1 MSQAGFNERR
11 RHVRVEVAAAA
22 RVNWGDRS
30 ETYQTS
36 NISAGGV
43 FLLAD
48 SLPEAEHEIEL
59 DLFLPQVHAPVRAKG
74 EVVWFRRQEPSGFA
88 VKFTKISQ
96 AAAELIR
103 LIVQRYGRSVPEQK

>member
-1 MSQAGFNERR
+1 MNQAEFKERR
-11 RHVRVEVAAAA
+11 RHVRVEVAAVA
-22 RVNWGDRS
+22 RVNWGDVT
-30 ETYQTS
+30 ETYHTT

-43 FLLAD
+43 FLLAK

>member
-11 RHVRVEVAAAA
+11 RHVRVALAAVA
-22 RVNWGDRS
+22 RVNWGDRM
-30 ETYQTS
+30 ETYHTS

-48 SLPEAEHEIEL
+48 SLPEVEHEIEL
-59 DLFLPQVHAPVRAKG
+59 DLLLPQVHSPVRAQG
-74 EVVWFRRQEPSGFA
+74 EVVWFRRQKPSGFA

-103 LIVQRYGRSVPEQK
+103 LVVQRHGRIKPE